1 MFTMHL
7 FSLAQCIF
15 LFYVKLCLTFW
26 YQYWFLPA
34 YAISV
39 TIWWIQT
46 WNIRTEFLENT
57 FLQLKINKKILQVEF
72 ELSMLVFTS
81 YILPSELTLH
91 LRPFQDFKT
100 SIFEMNLSL
109 ALSLRSRI
117 KIDPV
122 QLIDIMVVT
131 GIIT

>member
-1 MFTMHL
+1 MEIELGMF
-7 FSLAQCIF
+7 
-15 LFYVKLCLTFW
+15 
-26 YQYWFLPA
+26 
-34 YAISV
+34 
-39 TIWWIQT
+39 
-46 WNIRTEFLENT
+46 
-57 FLQLKINKKILQVEF
+57 
-72 ELSMLVFTS
+72 VFTS

-91 LRPFQDFKT
+91 HRPFQDFKA
-100 SIFEMNLSL
+100 SVFELNLSL